1 MRDLIRIAIILALA
15 FASTFVI
22 AEATGILPEGDLVAW
37 LEALREVDPRLLAL
51 AVIGMLVLD
60 LFIAVPTMTT
70 ILLAGWL
77 LGPWVGGLVASVGL
91 LLMGG
96 TAYVLG
102 RSLGRGVL
110 LRLFK
115 DDARLAGIE
124 GAFARNDLLTLA
136 VCQALPILPELSA
149 SLAGVARM
157 RILRFFAGYALGVVP
172 FAFIVASGGAASS
185 PDDLRPAILT
195 AIGTSAALL
204 ILWRLV
210 ARRQGDVGGKT

>member
-1 MRDLIRIAIILALA
+1 MRDLIRIALVMALA
-15 FASTFVI
+15 FASTFLI
-22 AEATGILPEGDLVAW
+22 AEATGILPEGDLLAW
-37 LEALREVDPRLLAL
+37 LEALREVDPRMLAL

-77 LGPWVGGLVASVGL
+77 LGPWVGGLVSSVGL
-91 LLMGG
+91 LLMGS
-96 TAYVLG
+96 TAYA
-102 RSLGRGVL
+102 LGRGLGRRVL
-110 LRLFK
+110 ARLFQY
-115 DDARLAGIE
+115 DARLAGIE
-124 GAFARNDLLTLA
+124 AAFARNDILTLA

-149 SLAGVARM
+149 SIAGIASLHP
-157 RILRFFAGYALGVVP
+157 LRFLAGYALGVVP
-172 FAFIVASGGAASS
+172 FAFIVASGGAAST

-210 ARRQGDVGGKT
+210 ARKQDS